1 MNIDLT
7 ACTGCN
13 SCVVACVA
21 ENNIPSVGKMEARYG
36 REMHWI
42 RMDRYFVGDETSP
55 RVVHQP
61 MTCLQCEA
69 APCENVCP
77 VQATSHS
84 PEGLNDMT
92 YNRCIGT
99 RYCANNCPVKVR
111 RFNFYNYAGQSSA
124 WDGLKIRRDEIIE
137 PGQDNDLVFMQ
148 RNPDVSVRFRGVMEK
163 CTYCT
168 QRITRAKRKAR
179 LLKERK
185 ATKTQIRAAID
196 ELTKGTACAQACP
209 AGAITFGDINGPKD
223 SAFNVQRRSDRSYQI
238 LTELNLRPRT
248 IYLGKVRYVNKALK
262 DG

>member
-1 MNIDLT
+1 MRESGHSFVRGGVPKKRTILDHRGDVRTDVVKEHMVSQPGVTTMTPGVQGHRAAESATDSGGDLPERRRLSETHRGRPRRSTCVVPYQWGMNIDLT

-99 RYCANNCPVKVR
+99 RYCANNCPVKSPTFQLLQLCGSIVR
-111 RFNFYNYAGQSSA
+111 MG
-124 WDGLKIRRDEIIE
+124 WLE
-137 PGQDNDLVFMQ
+137 
-148 RNPDVSVRFRGVMEK
+148 
-163 CTYCT
+163 
-168 QRITRAKRKAR
+168 
-179 LLKERK
+179 
-185 ATKTQIRAAID
+185 
-196 ELTKGTACAQACP
+196 
-209 AGAITFGDINGPKD
+209 D
-223 SAFNVQRRSDRSYQI
+223 S
-238 LTELNLRPRT
+238 T
-248 IYLGKVRYVNKALK
+248 G
-262 DG
+262 